1 MTMKSLMGP
10 TSRMHDLRAGL
21 AALVLSMGVADLA
34 HAQEPRDSIQA
45 DSVRADSVAR
55 YDLQGITIDVAR
67 PSTTAGGS
75 STVDFDLDSV
85 SLRPAPTLEEALRAM
100 PLMTI
105 RTNSRGEAQPALR
118 GAEDRQ
124 VAVIVDGVPLT
135 LGWDARTDLSV
146 IPLTAARRI
155 RLVRGL
161 STILHGPNV
170 LGGAVEIDIAR
181 GSQGYERPEP
191 LTTHLGM
198 DHTGGASVAA
208 SGGTLMET
216 DDGAWEL
223 RAGFGMQAHDGVPL
237 PGGLGG
243 AHLDPGLLSA
253 DGDVRLNSD
262 VRRLD
267 GFASARYRSE
277 DGPWLSAVGS
287 GFQSERGVPPE
298 AHVDDPR
305 LWRYPHQ
312 RRTIVALSG
321 GTGFHDTAL
330 GLADLEASVGLDMGR
345 TEIDAFAS
353 EAFDQ
358 VVDTE
363 LGDDRTL
370 TLRLMGDAGVTE
382 RTELRAALT
391 FADVDHDEVIG
402 DGPEMGY
409 SQRLWSLGGEVE
421 QRFDGFLGVSG
432 LGTTRMTLGV
442 AVDGSDTP
450 ESGDKPALDRLW
462 DWGARLGLASL
473 SEGGNVSYHAS
484 VSRRTRFPALRELY
498 SGALGR
504 FEPNPGL
511 RPEVM
516 IAGEAG
522 ITVEGRSGS
531 VQLVGFHQRLE
542 DGIVRTS
549 VETSEGSRFQRVN
562 QDVVHS
568 TGLEILANTRFHGA
582 VLSGDLTIQ
591 DVTGRDPDGSAVELE
606 YEPAF
611 TAKLGAQRS
620 VVLDVVASADLSVVG
635 SQLCQNPEI
644 GGLESF
650 DASPRLDLGLRRVFG
665 LPGFGGFGRG
675 EGSLAVSNVGDAAV
689 FDQCGLPQPG
699 RTLSLRFK
707 IW

>member
-1 MTMKSLMGP
+1 MRRG
-10 TSRMHDLRAGL
+10 
-21 AALVLSMGVADLA
+21 ALVLRACLTACMIVVGVPTLVP
-34 HAQEPRDSIQA
+34 AQEPVDTLAADTLATDSI
-45 DSVRADSVAR
+45 VR
-55 YDLQGITIDVAR
+55 YDLQGITIDVPR
-67 PSTTAGGS
+67 PTTTAGGS
-75 STVDFDLDSV
+75 STVDFRLDSV

-100 PLMTI
+100 PLITI

-124 VAVIVDGVPLT
+124 IAVLVDGVPLT

-181 GSQGYERPEP
+181 GSEGYERPEP
-191 LTTHLGM
+191 LTAHFGM
-198 DHTGGASVAA
+198 DHTGGASFSL
-208 SGGTLMET
+208 SGGTLAEM
-216 DDGAWEL
+216 DRGAWEI
-223 RAGFGMQAHDGVPL
+223 RAGVGFQDHDGTPL
-237 PGGLGG
+237 PNGIGGGN
-243 AHLDPGLLSA
+243 LDARFLSS
-253 DGDVRLNSD
+253 DGDIRLNSD
-262 VRRLD
+262 VHRID
-267 GFASARYRSE
+267 GFASARYRS
-277 DGPWLSAVGS
+277 DGGPWLSAVGL

-298 AHVDDPR
+298 AHVQDPR

-321 GTGFHDTAL
+321 GTGFHETSL
-330 GLADLEASVGLDMGR
+330 GLADLEASIGLDVGR

-353 EAFDQ
+353 EAFDE

-370 TLRLMGDAGVTE
+370 TLRLMGDAGVTDA
-382 RTELRAALT
+382 TELRAAVT

-402 DGPEMGY
+402 GGSEAAY
-409 SQRLWSLGGEVE
+409 SQRLWSIGGEVE
-421 QRFDGFLGVSG
+421 QRFGGLLGIPG
-432 LGTTRMTLGV
+432 LATTRLTVGV
-442 AVDGSDTP
+442 AADGSDTP

-462 DWGARLGLASL
+462 DWGARLGLS
-473 SEGGNVSYHAS
+473 SISDGGATSYHVS

-504 FEPNPGL
+504 FEPNPDL
-511 RPEVM
+511 RPEVL

-522 ITVEGRSGS
+522 FTVHAGDGS
-531 VQLVGFHQRLE
+531 LQLVGFHQRLQ

-549 VETSEGSRFQRVN
+549 IQSPEGSRFQRVN
-562 QDVVHS
+562 QDAVHS
-568 TGLEILANTRFHGA
+568 TGLELLANTRFWGT
-582 VLSGDLTIQ
+582 VLTGDLTVQ
-591 DVTGRDPDGSAVELE
+591 DVTGKNPDGSAVELE

-611 TAKLGAQRS
+611 MAKLGAQRE
-620 VVLDVVASADLSVVG
+620 VFMDFVASADFSVVG
-635 SQLCQNPEI
+635 TQLCQNPEI

-650 DASPRLDLGLRRVFG
+650 DTGPRVDLGIRRNVG
-665 LPGFGGFGRG
+665 LPGYGGFGRG
-675 EGSLAVSNVGDAAV
+675 EASLAVQNVGDAAV

-699 RTLSLRFK
+699 RMVSLRFR

>member
-1 MTMKSLMGP
+1 M
-10 TSRMHDLRAGL
+10 L
-21 AALVLSMGVADLA
+21 AAPGLVGAQAVPDSLAVADT
-34 HAQEPRDSIQA
+34 
-45 DSVRADSVAR
+45 VVADSVAR
-55 YDLQGITIDVAR
+55 FDLQGITIDVPR
-67 PSTTAGGS
+67 PTTTAGGS
-75 STVDFDLDSV
+75 STVEFRLDSV

-100 PLMTI
+100 PLITI

-181 GSQGYERPEP
+181 GAEGYARPEP
-191 LTTHLGM
+191 LTAHVGL
-198 DHTGGASVAA
+198 DQTGGTSVAA
-208 SGGTLMET
+208 SGGTLSET

-223 RAGFGMQAHDGVPL
+223 RAGFGFQEHEGVPL
-237 PGGLGG
+237 PGGVG
-243 AHLDPGLLSA
+243 DPGLDRGLLTA
-253 DGDVRLNSD
+253 DGDLRLNSD

-267 GFASARYRSE
+267 GFGSARYRS
-277 DGPWLSAVGS
+277 DTGRWLSAVGS

-305 LWRYPHQ
+305 LWRYPYQ
-312 RRTIVALSG
+312 RRTIVAVSG
-321 GTGFHDTAL
+321 GTGFHETAL
-330 GLADLEASVGLDMGR
+330 GLADLEASVGLDLGR
-345 TEIDAFAS
+345 TEIDAFAT
-353 EAFDQ
+353 EAFDE

-370 TLRLMGDAGVTE
+370 TFRLMGDAGVTE

-402 DGPEMGY
+402 GGPEMAY
-409 SQRLWSLGGEVE
+409 SQRLWSIGGEVE
-421 QRFDGFLGVSG
+421 QRFDGFLGISG
-432 LGTTRMTLGV
+432 LGTTRVTLGI
-442 AVDGSDTP
+442 AADGSDTP
-450 ESGDKPALDRLW
+450 ESGDKPALERLW

-473 SEGGNVSYHAS
+473 SEGGGVSYHAS

-511 RPEVM
+511 RPEVL

-522 ITVEGRSGS
+522 ITVDGRSGS
-531 VQLVGFHQRLE
+531 FQVVGFHQRLQ

-549 VETSEGSRFQRVN
+549 VETPEGSRFQRVN
-562 QDVVHS
+562 QDAVRS
-568 TGLEILANTRFHGA
+568 TGLELLANTRFLGA
-582 VLSGDLTIQ
+582 VLTGDLTVQ
-591 DVTGRDPDGSAVELE
+591 DVSGRDVDGTVVQLE

-620 VVLDVVASADLSVVG
+620 SLLAIVASVDLSVVG
-635 SQLCQNPEI
+635 SQLCENPEI

-650 DASPRLDLGLRRVFG
+650 DTSPRLDLGLRRAFG
-665 LPGFGGFGRG
+665 LPGLGGFGRG
-675 EGSLAVSNVGDAAV
+675 EGSLSVANVGDAAV

-699 RTLSLRFK
+699 RMLSLRFK
-707 IW
+707 VW